1 MGVSEAIDIA
11 LRALLNPGDKVL
23 YHEPCYVSYAPS
35 ISLAFGEAIPV
46 ATNPED
52 SFTLDPDAFEQA
64 WQPGCKVLMLNF
76 PTNPTGGTAD
86 REKLEKLAKFAVEK
100 DLIVISDEIYA
111 ELTYEGE
118 HLSIAALPGMQER
131 TIFLHGFSKAF
142 AMTGFRVGFACGPDW
157 LIEAMMKIHQYC
169 MMCAPIL
176 SQEAAIEALRNGA
189 DDVARMKDQYAKR
202 RDFVVRR
209 FNEMGLECH
218 LPRGSF
224 YAFPAVSKS
233 TGLDE
238 VEFCHRLLREA
249 EVAVV
254 PGTAFGPHGKGHVRA
269 SFSTSYEKL
278 VEATDRM
285 ARFVDQVQKDSQ
297 SIPALGRIC
306 TCSIL
311 LVNPSIAIV
320 GRPNVG
326 KSRLFNRLAGKRISI
341 VHDRPGVT
349 RDVVVADSPEGYVLM
364 DTGGIGMLPEMTP
377 AEIQDAT
384 EDQAQFAI
392 QAADLLYLLSM
403 AGRGHYH
410 SIKLSPRNSAKWGSS
425 PF

>member
-1 MGVSEAIDIA
+1 MNPQEYIAEHVRDLPRSGIRDFFAIVSEMPHAISLGIGEPDFITPWKIRESSIFALERGKTSYTDNRGLLFLRKEISTYVEKHFGPAYDPKSEVLVTVGVSEAIDIA
-11 LRALLNPGDKVL
+11 LRALINPGDKVL

-35 ISLAFGEAIPV
+35 ISLALGEAVPV
-46 ATNPED
+46 STKPED
-52 SFTLDPDAFEQA
+52 SFTLDPDAFERA

-76 PTNPTGGTAD
+76 PTNPTGGTAE
-86 REKLEKLAKFAVEK
+86 REKLERLAKFAVEK

-118 HLSIAALPGMQER
+118 HLSIASFPGMQER

-176 SQEAAIEALRNGA
+176 SQEAAIEALRNGG
-189 DDVARMKDQYAKR
+189 DDVARMRDQYAKR

-224 YAFPAVSKS
+224 YAFPAVSES

-278 VEATDRM
+278 VEATDRL
-285 ARFVDQVQKDSQ
+285 ARFVEKVCLEQESV
-297 SIPALGRIC
+297 PA
-306 TCSIL
+306 
-311 LVNPSIAIV
+311 
-320 GRPNVG
+320 
-326 KSRLFNRLAGKRISI
+326 AG
-341 VHDRPGVT
+341 
-349 RDVVVADSPEGYVLM
+349 
-364 DTGGIGMLPEMTP
+364 
-377 AEIQDAT
+377 
-384 EDQAQFAI
+384 
-392 QAADLLYLLSM
+392 
-403 AGRGHYH
+403 
-410 SIKLSPRNSAKWGSS
+410 
-425 PF
+425 